1 MESKENNWLKLA
13 IKKESLKL
21 FRQNEWLGERQN
33 LSKKMTLTIYFIIVR
48 VKVVHK
54 HFIRF
59 IGPLG
64 FYKNI
69 KDGYSTLEKAE

>member
-1 MESKENNWLKLA
+1 MIL
-13 IKKESLKL
+13 I
-21 FRQNEWLGERQN
+21 
-33 LSKKMTLTIYFIIVR
+33 IYFIIVR